1 MDKKIVFRTML
12 TLLLIGV
19 LILASGIQPVKAS
32 GTIYIRS
39 DGSVDPDSAPIWS
52 IDNVT
57 YNFADNIND
66 EIVVQ
71 RSNIIIDG
79 NGYTLQGSGSGSGF
93 SLSSTSNVTIKRTK
107 IKGFVTGICLLRSS
121 CYNTISGNDITNNTY
136 GVLLDESSSNT
147 VSGNNITQNNKDG
160 IFGSDS
166 HYNTISGN
174 DITNNG
180 YGITLLWWSSYNS
193 IVGNSITNNLCGIGV
208 VVYTGYITISGNDIT
223 NNGYGIFSGD
233 SWYITISG
241 NDITNNGHGIEL
253 FEYSMYITVSGNN
266 IAQNNGT
273 GIWLGSGSC
282 YNTVS
287 GNNVTQNNGTGI
299 WLGSVSHN
307 NTVSG
312 NNIAQNNGHGIWIFY
327 YSMYNTVSGNNIAQN
342 NGHGIGLFGNWYYN
356 SFSEN
361 KITENINGIWLYYS
375 SNNTIYHNN
384 FVDNTVQAYSESST
398 NVWDDGYPSGGNYWS
413 DYDGVDLYSG
423 PDQDQPGSDR
433 IGDTEYIID
442 PMNQDRYPLMYL
454 WGVRDVA
461 VANVTVSATEV
472 LQGDLV
478 NITATVKNEGG
489 QTETLT
495 VTSYANSTAIGDQT
509 VTDLAPEA
517 EIALTF
523 SWNTTEV
530 YVGSYIIKAEAS
542 VVENETDTADNVYV
556 DGTVEVILEYPPVA
570 VVTAPTE
577 GYVFEEIAFRGAD
590 SYDPDGGVIVGWLWD
605 FGDGTIST
613 EQNPLHTYTMIGT
626 YEVTLVVTDDEGQV
640 SDPVAH
646 IIRIKNPQEAIQEL
660 IETIQSWDLP
670 EGTESSLTSK
680 LDEAILL
687 LDKENENGAIH
698 KLMDFINQAE
708 ALRGTKLTTEQ
719 TDYLTAEA
727 QRIID
732 LIKGSPP

>member
-253 FEYSMYITVSGNN
+253 FEYSMYI
-266 IAQNNGT
+266 
-273 GIWLGSGSC
+273 
-282 YNTVS
+282 
-287 GNNVTQNNGTGI
+287 
-299 WLGSVSHN
+299 
-307 NTVSG
+307 
-312 NNIAQNNGHGIWIFY
+312 
-327 YSMYNTVSGNNIAQN
+327 TVSGNNIAQN